1 MSKNIT
7 FQSLNKI
14 PNSIE
19 AEIAVLGGLI
29 LDNESWEKI
38 ADILQV
44 NDFYNEQ
51 HRKIYSCIVGLVGD
65 NAPFDLVTINEKV
78 NASDDKSF
86 STYLSEII
94 NQTPSAA
101 NIKAY
106 ANIVREQS
114 ILRQLIN
121 VSNNL
126 IEKSRDGG
134 IDSKSLLDEAERT
147 IFNISEESQK
157 TNSGFQNINKLVE
170 ESLKEIEKRAE
181 NGDAVTGVA
190 TGFTDFDNKTTGL
203 QGGDLI
209 IVAGRP
215 SMGKTS
221 FAMNLAE
228 YASLKN
234 DAVTAIFSM
243 EMSGTQLSTRLI
255 SSMGRINQQKI
266 RTGKLTDDDWPRL
279 TNAIALLSKA
289 NIFIDDTPAL
299 TPTDIRARARRLKRE
314 KGLDLIVI
322 DYMQLMQLSNNSE
335 NRATELSEISRSLKA
350 LARELDVPV
359 VALSQLNRSLENR
372 TDKRPI
378 MSDLRESGAIE
389 QDADL
394 IAFIYRDEVYNEDSP
409 DKGKAEILV
418 RKQRNG
424 PIFATTLTF
433 LGECTRFENYTPEIY
448 SAPEAFKWMGI
459 S

>member
-1 MSKNIT
+1 MSKNLT

-65 NAPFDLVTINEKV
+65 NTPFDVVTINEKV
-78 NASDDKSF
+78 NTSDDKSF

-114 ILRQLIN
+114 ILRQLIS

-157 TNSGFQNINKLVE
+157 TNSGFQDINKLVQ

-389 QDADL
+389 QDADV
-394 IAFIYRDEVYNEDSP
+394 ISFIYRDEVYNEDSP
-409 DKGKAEILV
+409 DKGTAEIIV
-418 RKQRNG
+418 AKQRNG
-424 PIFATTLTF
+424 PIFKTKLTF
-433 LGECTRFENYTPEIY
+433 LGECTRFENFKPDIY
-448 SAPEAFKWMGI
+448 SKPEGI
-459 S
+459 K

>member
-1 MSKNIT
+1 MSKSLT
-7 FQSLNKI
+7 FQSLNKT

-19 AEIAVLGGLI
+19 AEIAVIGGLI
-29 LDNESWEKI
+29 LDNEAWEQI

-44 NDFYNEQ
+44 NDFYNQE
-51 HRKIYSCIVGLVGD
+51 HRKIFSCIVNLVND
-65 NAPFDLVTINEKV
+65 NVPFDVVTINEKA
-78 NASDDKSF
+78 NTDNDKSF

-114 ILRQLIN
+114 ILRQLIS

-134 IDSKSLLDEAERT
+134 IDSKALLDEAEQK
-147 IFNISEESQK
+147 IFNISEESLK
-157 TNSGFQNINKLVE
+157 AKNEFQNINDLVK
-170 ESLKEIEKRAE
+170 ESLEQIEERAE
-181 NGDAVTGVA
+181 KGESVTGVA
-190 TGFTDFDNKTTGL
+190 TGFSEFDNKTTGL

-221 FAMNLAE
+221 FAMNLSE

-266 RTGKLTDDDWPRL
+266 RTGKLTDEDWPRL
-279 TNAIALLSKA
+279 TNAVALLSKA

-322 DYMQLMQLSNNSE
+322 DYMQLMQLTNNSE

-394 IAFIYRDEVYNEDSP
+394 IAFIYRDEVYNEYSA
-409 DKGKAEILV
+409 DKGKAEIIIA
-418 RKQRNG
+418 KQRNG
-424 PIFATTLTF
+424 PIFKTTLTF

-448 SAPEAFKWMGI
+448 SAPEGFKWMGL

>member
-1 MSKNIT
+1 MSKSLT
-7 FQSLNKI
+7 FQSLNKS
-14 PNSIE
+14 PSSAE

-29 LDNESWEKI
+29 LDNNSWDQI
-38 ADILQV
+38 AGILQI
-44 NDFYNEQ
+44 NDFYNEEN
-51 HRKIYSCIVGLVGD
+51 RKIFSCIVDLANNGT
-65 NAPFDLVTINEKV
+65 PFDVVTINEKI
-78 NASDDKSF
+78 NTTNDKSF
-86 STYLSEII
+86 TVYLSEII

-126 IEKSRDGG
+126 IEKSYAGS
-134 IDSKSLLDEAERT
+134 IDSKALLDEAEQR
-147 IFNISEESQK
+147 IFNISDESLK
-157 TNSGFQNINKLVE
+157 ANSGFQNIKELLSDSVKRIE
-170 ESLKEIEKRAE
+170 ELSESGNSI
-181 NGDAVTGVA
+181 TGVP
-190 TGFTDFDNKTTGL
+190 TGFNDFDKQTTGL

-234 DAVTAIFSM
+234 DSVTAIFSM
-243 EMSGTQLSTRLI
+243 EMSGTQLSSRLI

-266 RTGKLTDDDWPRL
+266 RTGNLTDDDWPRL
-279 TNAIALLSKA
+279 TSAVALLSKA

-299 TPTDIRARARRLKRE
+299 TPIDIRARARRLKRE
-314 KGLDLIVI
+314 KGLDLIII
-322 DYMQLMQLSNNSE
+322 DYMQLMQLSNSSE

-394 IAFIYRDEVYNEDSP
+394 IAFIYRDEIYNEDSQ
-409 DKGKAEILV
+409 DKGKAEIIV
-418 RKQRNG
+418 GKQRNG
-424 PIFATTLTF
+424 PVFKTTLTF

-448 SAPEAFKWMGI
+448 SSSEGLK
-459 S
+459 

>member
-1 MSKNIT
+1 MSKSFT
-7 FQSLNKI
+7 VQSLNKS
-14 PNSIE
+14 PNSTE
-19 AEIAVLGGLI
+19 AEVAVSGGLI
-29 LDNESWEKI
+29 LDNNSWDQV
-38 ADILQV
+38 AGILQT
-44 NDFYNEQ
+44 NDFYNEE
-51 HRKIYSCIVGLVGD
+51 HRKIFSCILD
-65 NAPFDLVTINEKV
+65 LADKRIPFDIVTINEKI
-78 NASDDKSF
+78 NSDNDKSIA
-86 STYLSEII
+86 TYLAEII
-94 NQTPSAA
+94 NNTPSSA

-126 IEKSRDGG
+126 IEKSYDGS
-134 IDSKSLLDEAERT
+134 IDSKALLDEAEQK
-147 IFNISEESQK
+147 IFNISDESLRA
-157 TNSGFQNINKLVE
+157 NNGFQNIDDL
-170 ESLKEIEKRAE
+170 LKESVLRIEELAE
-181 NGDAVTGVA
+181 KGDSITGVA
-190 TGFTDFDNKTTGL
+190 TGFTKFDKETTGL
-203 QGGDLI
+203 HGGDLI

-228 YASLKN
+228 HASLK
-234 DAVTAIFSM
+234 DGAVTAIFSM
-243 EMSGTQLSTRLI
+243 EMSGAQLSGRLI
-255 SSMGRINQQKI
+255 SSMGRINAQKI

-279 TNAIALLSKA
+279 TNAVALLSEA

-299 TPTDIRARARRLKRE
+299 SPIDIRARARRLKRE

-322 DYMQLMQLSNNSE
+322 DYMQLMQLPNSSE

-372 TDKRPI
+372 TDRRPI

-394 IAFIYRDEVYNEDSP
+394 IAFIYRDEQYNEDSP
-409 DKGKAEILV
+409 DKGTAEIIV
-418 RKQRNG
+418 AKQRNG
-424 PIFATTLTF
+424 PTFKTKLTF
-433 LGECTRFENYTPEIY
+433 LEECTRFENYTPEIY
-448 SAPEAFKWMGI
+448 SSEGGLK
-459 S
+459 

>member
-1 MSKNIT
+1 MSKNLT
-7 FQSLNKI
+7 FHSLNKT

-19 AEIAVLGGLI
+19 AEIAVIGGLI

-44 NDFYNEQ
+44 NNFYNEQ

-65 NAPFDLVTINEKV
+65 NTPFDVVTINEKV
-78 NASDDKSF
+78 NTSDDKSF

-114 ILRQLIN
+114 ILRQLIS

-157 TNSGFQNINKLVE
+157 TNSGFQDINKLVQ

-322 DYMQLMQLSNNSE
+322 DYMQLMQLYNNSE

-424 PIFATTLTF
+424 PIFTTTLTF

-448 SAPEAFKWMGI
+448 SAPEAFK
-459 S
+459 